1 MEIGSSTF
9 GLCPNNKSIDKT
21 IEEIVEASSNFVTR
35 NSHGVDRNAPT
46 SQSIYENDS
55 SIKQE
60 IIISA
65 FYNEAL

>member
-35 NSHGVDRNAPT
+35 NSHGVMVLIEMHQQVNLFMRM
-46 SQSIYENDS
+46 ILLS
-55 SIKQE
+55 SRR
-60 IIISA
+60 
-65 FYNEAL
+65 